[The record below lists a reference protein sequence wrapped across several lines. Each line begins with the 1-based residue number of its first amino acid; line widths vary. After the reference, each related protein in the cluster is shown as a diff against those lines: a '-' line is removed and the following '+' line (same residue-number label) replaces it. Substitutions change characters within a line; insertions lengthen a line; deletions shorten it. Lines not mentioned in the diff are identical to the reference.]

1 MQNPIEIFNTFYN
14 GLCNH
19 IKEVIYETDK
29 WAGLVHLQGGICDE
43 KQRGINMKK
52 WGRSEEMLIVL
63 QVFGNNPLSSQQIQP
78 RTRLL
83 FTKV

>member
-1 MQNPIEIFNTFYN
+1 MDASLERPILSGQSHIRAQMNNINMQNPIEIFNTLHN

-52 WGRSEEMLIVL
+52 
-63 QVFGNNPLSSQQIQP
+63 
-78 RTRLL
+78 
-83 FTKV
+83 